1 MNGPLLKAEAIVAGR
16 KMYEVS
22 AATGICPKT
31 LTEIF
36 AGRRNL
42 DQQTIDSIRTAIWGN
57 TPKKLVLEDN
67 FASESGGLNPDC
79 DLASN
84 DSLKSSKDQSTDA

>member
-67 FASESGGLNPDC
+67 LGRDRVGSDTTHY
-79 DLASN
+79 LAGHNSRIP
-84 DSLKSSKDQSTDA
+84 

>member
-1 MNGPLLKAEAIVAGR
+1 MEGPLLKAEAMVAGR

-22 AATGICPKT
+22 AATGICPRT

-42 DQQTIDSIRTAIWGN
+42 DPQTTERIRMAIWG
-57 TPKKLVLEDN
+57 PAVKKLVLLDN
-67 FASESGGLNPDC
+67 QSSESG
-79 DLASN
+79 DL
-84 DSLKSSKDQSTDA
+84 DLVGTDV